1 MIDNQCFSFAGNFI
15 HELEFAKWSSSNLMK
30 LFPSFSSNLKT
41 NSFISY
47 EHNKDF
53 DKFRDKKILIVGGG
67 PSTNDFDFN
76 QVEVDYIFTSNSF
89 FLNNKLK
96 NKKVD
101 IAMVGAEVDT
111 FSDGFIKYVETYN
124 PWLGFEIH
132 SKWSSITNHEYVNKH
147 LYKSYWKMFCMQ
159 TRYYGCVGVSHRLLV
174 LAMQLKA
181 KEIYYIG
188 IDGPRGMVKGKHAFE
203 KNKIN
208 LPKLPP
214 QLNVDTAEEIFINAY
229 KDFFTHVN
237 NNIKYRG
244 KLINLGENHPDNIIP
259 KFNNKNK

>member
-15 HELEFAKWSSSNLMK
+15 SESNFPKWSFNNLVN
-30 LFPSFSSNLKT
+30 LFPSFSSNLKS
-41 NSFISY
+41 NKFISY

-53 DKFRDKKILIVGGG
+53 DKFKNKKILIVGGG
-67 PSTNDFDFN
+67 PSTDDLDFN
-76 QVEVDYIFTSNSF
+76 KVKVDYIFTSNSF
-89 FLNNKLK
+89 FLNDKLK

-101 IAMVGAEVDT
+101 IAMVGAEVNT
-111 FSDGFIKYVETYN
+111 SSDEFINYVETYN

-132 SKWSSITNHEYVNKH
+132 NKWSDVTNHEYINKF
-147 LYKSYWKMFCMQ
+147 LYKSYPKMFCMQ

-188 IDGPRGMVKGKHAFE
+188 VDGPRGMIKGKHSFE
-203 KNKIN
+203 KNKSN

-214 QLNVDTAEEIFINAY
+214 QLNVDTAEEIFTNAY
-229 KDFFTHVN
+229 KDFFTHMN
-237 NNIKYRG
+237 KNIKYQG
-244 KLINLGENHPDNIIP
+244 KLINLGKNHLDNIIP
-259 KFNNKNK
+259 NS